1 MLRSGR
7 RQPREVEVC
16 LTCGATP
23 AQRVALCEHARL
35 GRVELTPRNARLL
48 AQLRG
53 AWSYAR
59 YMAERFEQTVEV
71 EALAGRARLQPG
83 DEPAPA
89 APKSEGAVKPEAMRA
104 RQIPLFGEG

>member
-1 MLRSGR
+1 M
-7 RQPREVEVC
+7 C

-23 AQRVALCEHARL
+23 GQRLGLCDHVRV

-71 EALAGRARLQPG
+71 EALAGRATLVADAPP
-83 DEPAPA
+83 EPPRVERA
-89 APKSEGAVKPEAMRA
+89 AKVEATPT
-104 RQIPLFGEG
+104 RQIPLFGES